1 LLYKP
6 LDNWTSTDRVYKS
19 PFTTRIYQKEVISMV
34 DLTNK
39 TIRKIFERQIRELT
53 LRTIIAKEDSFDLQL
68 SGGWLR

>member
-1 LLYKP
+1 
-6 LDNWTSTDRVYKS
+6 
-19 PFTTRIYQKEVISMV
+19 MV